1 MVEVTVSLPDNVFQH
16 AARLSEATKLN
27 IANIL
32 TDALAFT
39 LPTLDNAMSTEESIS
54 QLDDAS
60 VMALA
65 ESQMPADKDERLSDL
80 LYKQREKQL
89 GVEEAAELLALM
101 FMYYSGWWR
110 KTEALVEAVKR
121 GLRPPLTP

>member
-1 MVEVTVSLPDNVFQH
+1 
-16 AARLSEATKLN
+16 
-27 IANIL
+27 
-32 TDALAFT
+32 
-39 LPTLDNAMSTEESIS
+39 MSTEESIS